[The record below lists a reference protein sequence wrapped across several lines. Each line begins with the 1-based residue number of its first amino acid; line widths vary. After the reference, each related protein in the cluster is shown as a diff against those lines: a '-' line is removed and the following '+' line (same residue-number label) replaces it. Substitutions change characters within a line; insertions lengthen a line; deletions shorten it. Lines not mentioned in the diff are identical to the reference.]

1 MFAHYGDVKQ
11 NGGIPT
17 LRYVASRKLYYCACG
32 MLVPQK
38 LIDRPCS
45 HGAGRVSSAAV
56 SCPTRRRWVALLSL
70 EHTYCVVKHA
80 LILVLLAEKLYT
92 IPVL

>member
-1 MFAHYGDVKQ
+1 
-11 NGGIPT
+11 
-17 LRYVASRKLYYCACG
+17 

-70 EHTYCVVKHA
+70 EHTYCVCIDPGVA
-80 LILVLLAEKLYT
+80 D
-92 IPVL
+92 